1 MTSVFLHVF
10 PPLVAWCSRWHPP
23 DPRHWKAT
31 AGHTCPTDHAS
42 VRDLI
47 LIPWLP
53 YAMWAVAYYVKIFV
67 VSSSRI
73 QERGYHTLFKYMTR
87 KPKSFFGR
95 LARALPKW
103 LSALLFMTWHV
114 AFCAVTFVLS
124 WAMWQSFWLNSAF
137 LAAVFYT
144 SAWNGGNYYFEVF
157 ARRYLQ
163 DLPQED
169 AMQRRHSLDAARLDG
184 DAMAAQGDG
193 YRRSSSE
200 GALDGV
206 RRHTVATA
214 DVLPEV
220 DSPPGVAGLRCRA
233 GMGSVDEEPN
243 GKEH

>member
-31 AGHTCPTDHAS
+31 AGHACPTDHAS

-53 YAMWAVAYYVKIFV
+53 YALWAVAYYIKIFV
-67 VSSSRI
+67 VSSRRI
-73 QERGYHTLFKYMTR
+73 QERGYHTLFRYMTR
-87 KPKSFFGR
+87 KPRSLFGR
-95 LARALPKW
+95 LARATPHW

-163 DLPQED
+163 DLPADD
-169 AMQRRHSLDAARLDG
+169 AMPRRHSFGAALDEGDAAEAEG
-184 DAMAAQGDG
+184 VV
-193 YRRSSSE
+193 RSSSE
-200 GALDGV
+200 GALGGA
-206 RRHTVATA
+206 RRHTVAHA
-214 DVLPEV
+214 EELQGVE
-220 DSPPGVAGLRCRA
+220 SPPEGGVRLRTGAGA
-233 GMGSVDEEPN
+233 EPN
-243 GKEH
+243 GREH